1 MEIKDI
7 IAKITAGKDLT
18 KEEKDA
24 LAAYD
29 PDKAKNDAAAAARK
43 DAEAK
48 AKAAQ
53 DELQKLKDE
62 AEKAKKATDDAA
74 KAKMTEAEQLKA
86 EIAKLSTGFKSLQ
99 DAKEASDKAL
109 AAAARKASIA
119 SIRDENKLRF
129 IDGVDQAL
137 VNGAFSAA
145 FDGLEDLADKAQV
158 AERVKTFVE
167 RNKALVVDNSS
178 GGGTGS
184 DFQPNPQPP
193 TLAVSDADRIKQLDA
208 AGIKG

>member
-29 PDKAKNDAAAAARK
+29 PDRVKNDAAAAARK

-48 AKAAQ
+48 AKAAL

-62 AEKAKKATDDAA
+62 AEKAKKANEDAT

-178 GGGTGS
+178 GGGTGN
-184 DFQPNPQPP
+184 DFQPNPQTP